1 LINNPL
7 SSGSRAG
14 ALLLGLMAPFVFA
27 TAHSVAAQDTHVL
40 LIGGLGGDEQ
50 HRQQFLEWGGT
61 FVDAATEKLGVP
73 RDHIVY
79 LGEKPDADPRIAERS
94 SRDNVE
100 RTFAEIAAK
109 AAPGDHVFIMLIGH
123 GSYASG
129 ESRFNLP
136 GPDLTAE
143 DFALMLDQL
152 SDQDVSFANVTS
164 ASGGF
169 VAALSGPRRTI
180 VTATKTGMERNE
192 SVFAGYFVDAF
203 AGGGA
208 DLDKNGRISMSE
220 AFEFATTEVARE
232 YEADGRIQT
241 EHALLDDNGDSEG
254 SASLEEGLDGT
265 LASRLFLGASP
276 TAVAAMS
283 TDDPALRAL
292 YEKKGTLEQQV
303 EELAALKDQ
312 MDEDRYEAE
321 LEDLLVELALTNREI
336 QGLEGGES

>member
-1 LINNPL
+1 MI
-7 SSGSRAG
+7 RTG
-14 ALLLGLMAPFVFA
+14 ALLLGVMAPFLLA
-27 TAHSVAAQDTHVL
+27 TAHPVMAQDTHVL

-61 FVDAATEKLGVP
+61 FLDAATEKLGVP
-73 RDHIVY
+73 RDNIVY
-79 LGEKPDADPRIAERS
+79 LGEKPDADPRIADRS

-100 RTFAEIAAK
+100 RRFAEMAAR
-109 AAPGDHVFIMLIGH
+109 AVPGDHVFIMLIGH

-203 AGGGA
+203 AGDRA
-208 DLDKNGRISMSE
+208 DLDKNGRVSMSE

-254 SASLEEGLDGT
+254 STSLEEGLDGT
-265 LASRLFLGASP
+265 LASSLFLGASP

-283 TDDPALRAL
+283 TDAPALKEL
-292 YEKKGTLEQQV
+292 YEKKGTLERQV
-303 EELAALKDQ
+303 AELAALKDQ
-312 MDEDRYEAE
+312 MDEDRYEAD
-321 LEDLLVELALTNREI
+321 LENLLVELALTNREI